1 MSYHIE
7 LMKSL
12 LDYIDMYEEEADNA
26 NLEEFSV
33 FLKDRV
39 FGSKKYKDSASFRKE
54 DYQNYRSYA
63 EVEFSIG
70 LTTLF
75 RFAKIYIKKA
85 FADRS
90 FKTLDEFGFLASL
103 LREGSLLKS
112 ELIQKHLLE
121 ISSGSEILKR
131 LIKQGLISEFA
142 DEHDRRAKRVAL
154 TDEGRKEILIAFEQM
169 HVVSEIIIGT
179 LTEQELKETLAV
191 FQKLTYF
198 HWHIHEKD
206 KNTDLNELHS
216 KYIEPGIS

>member
-1 MSYHIE
+1 MSYHID

-12 LDYIDMYEEEADNA
+12 LDYIDLYEEEADNA

-39 FGSKKYKDSASFRKE
+39 FGAKKYKNATTYNKD
-54 DYQNYRSYA
+54 DYRDFRSYA
-63 EVEFSIG
+63 EIEFSIG

-75 RFAKIYIKKA
+75 RFAKFYIKKA
-85 FADRS
+85 FTDQA

-131 LIKQGLISEFA
+131 LIKQGLIYEFA
-142 DEHDRRAKRVAL
+142 DDKDRRAKRVAL
-154 TDEGRKEILIAFEQM
+154 TDAGKAEIFSAFDEM
-169 HVVSEIIIGT
+169 HRVSEIVMGT
-179 LTEQELKETLAV
+179 LTEQEMKDTLAV
-191 FQKLTYF
+191 FRKLIYF
-198 HWHIHEKD
+198 HWHINEKD
-206 KNTDLNELHS
+206 KNAGLDELHR
-216 KYIEPGIS
+216 KYIQTQES

>member
-12 LDYIDMYEEEADNA
+12 LDYIDLYEEEADNA

-39 FGSKKYKDSASFRKE
+39 VDSKKFKDADSFRKE

-63 EVEFSIG
+63 EVEFSVG

-85 FADRS
+85 FAERA

-131 LIKQGLISEFA
+131 LIKQALIQEFA
-142 DEHDRRAKRVAL
+142 DEHDRRAKRVTL
-154 TDEGRKEILIAFEQM
+154 TDRGRKEILSAFEEM
-169 HVVSEIIIGT
+169 HTVSEIIIGS
-179 LTEQELKETLAV
+179 LTEKELKDTLAV

-206 KNTDLNELHS
+206 KNAELDALHA
-216 KYIEPGIS
+216 KYIKPITS

>member
-12 LDYIDMYEEEADNA
+12 LDYIDLYEEEADNA

-33 FLKDRV
+33 FLKDKV
-39 FGSKKYKDSASFRKE
+39 FGSKKYKEATTFSKE
-54 DYQNYRSYA
+54 NFQNYRSYA
-63 EVEFSIG
+63 EVDFSIG

-85 FADRS
+85 FNDNS

-131 LIKQGLISEFA
+131 LIKQGLIYEFA
-142 DEHDRRAKRVAL
+142 DENDRRAKRVAL
-154 TDEGRKEILIAFEQM
+154 TDLGKKEIMSAFGQM
-169 HVVSEIIIGT
+169 HKVSEIIIGT
-179 LTEQELKETLAV
+179 LTEEELKNTLAV
-191 FQKLTYF
+191 FKKLTYF
-198 HWHIHEKD
+198 HWNIYVKD
-206 KNTDLNELHS
+206 KNMELDELHN
-216 KYIEPGIS
+216 KYVETEKS